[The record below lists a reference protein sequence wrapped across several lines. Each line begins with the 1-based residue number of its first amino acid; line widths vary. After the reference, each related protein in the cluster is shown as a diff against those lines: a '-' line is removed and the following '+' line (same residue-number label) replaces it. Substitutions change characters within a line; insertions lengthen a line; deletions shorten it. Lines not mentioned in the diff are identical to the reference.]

1 MNRIITISREF
12 GSGGRTI
19 AKMAGEKL
27 GIPVLDYEILAK
39 IAKES
44 GFAENYIE
52 ERAENTSISHII
64 SRGLSGLGSYG
75 AASAEDLLWQAQVK
89 VIEEIAAKENCIIVG
104 RCADF
109 ILRDK
114 ADLCRVFIYADKE
127 TRAHRIVNVYGD
139 NTKKDPMTR
148 LKEKDK
154 RRSAFY
160 NYQTDLKWG
169 DPHNYQI
176 CLNSG
181 EIGFEPCVEIICALY
196 YRNAKN
202 DPTGSGKF

>member
-1 MNRIITISREF
+1 MHRIITISREF
-12 GSGGRTI
+12 GSGGRSI
-19 AKMAGEKL
+19 AKQTGERL
-27 GIPVLDYEILAK
+27 GIPVFDHEVLAQ

-44 GFAENYIE
+44 GFAKEYIE
-52 ERAENTSISHII
+52 ERAENTSISHMI
-64 SRGLSGLGSYG
+64 SRGLSGLGSH
-75 AASAEDLLWQAQVK
+75 ASVSAEDLLWQAQVK
-89 VIEEIAAKENCIIVG
+89 VIEDIAAKESCVIVG
-104 RCADF
+104 RCADY

-114 ADLCRVFIYADKE
+114 ADLLRVFIYSDKE

-139 NTKKDPMTR
+139 NSRKDPMTR

-181 EIGFEPCVEIICALY
+181 EIGFEACVDILSALY
-196 YRNAKN
+196 YKKK
-202 DPTGSGKF
+202 PE

>member
-1 MNRIITISREF
+1 MHKIITISREF

-19 AKMAGEKL
+19 AKMTGEKL
-27 GIPVLDYEILAK
+27 GIPVLDNEILAK

-44 GFAENYIE
+44 GFAEEYIA
-52 ERAENTSISHII
+52 ERAENTSISHMI

-75 AASAEDLLWQAQVK
+75 AASAEDLLWQAQTR
-89 VIEEIAAKENCIIVG
+89 VINEIAEKEECIIVG
-104 RCADF
+104 RCADY

-114 ADLCRVFIYADKE
+114 AELLRVFIYAEKE
-127 TRAHRIVNVYGD
+127 FRAHRIVNVYGD
-139 NTKKDPMTR
+139 ISKKDPMTR

-169 DPHNYQI
+169 DPHNYEI

-181 EIGFEPCVEIICALY
+181 ELGFEVCTDIISEMY
-196 YRNAKN
+196 IRRVK
-202 DPTGSGKF
+202 